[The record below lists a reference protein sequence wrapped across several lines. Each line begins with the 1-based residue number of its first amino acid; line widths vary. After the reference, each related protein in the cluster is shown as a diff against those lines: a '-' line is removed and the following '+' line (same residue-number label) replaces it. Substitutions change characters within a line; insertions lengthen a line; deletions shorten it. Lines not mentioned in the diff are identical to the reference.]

1 MSAALG
7 AAVVLAAFFLT
18 SAIVSAMVAAA
29 APAALAALAG
39 VRPSLRGALVLGL
52 RLLPSAA
59 ALFVAAGLVAPAYVL
74 FEPPDS
80 GERVGAVLAGL
91 AFLGLLLLVLGLR
104 RGTRALAATSALAR
118 RWGSRGGRVD
128 LAGSPVRAYRVDQES
143 PVFAVVGVRRPR
155 LFVSTRVLEALTPA
169 EVEAALAHER
179 AHLAAHDNLK
189 RLAMASAPDLLR
201 LFPAFRA
208 LEGEWARAAEAM
220 ADARASAGDG
230 GTALALAAGLVKVA
244 RLTARPAAGLPISAL
259 HDGGDVEARV
269 RWLVNAADGEA
280 AGSEAP
286 ARAHATGPA
295 LLLGLPIVAAVAI
308 LAAQALPAV
317 HRLVEVAV
325 RLAR

>member
-1 MSAALG
+1 
-7 AAVVLAAFFLT
+7 
-18 SAIVSAMVAAA
+18 
-29 APAALAALAG
+29 
-39 VRPSLRGALVLGL
+39 
-52 RLLPSAA
+52 
-59 ALFVAAGLVAPAYVL
+59 
-74 FEPPDS
+74 
-80 GERVGAVLAGL
+80 
-91 AFLGLLLLVLGLR
+91 
-104 RGTRALAATSALAR
+104 
-118 RWGSRGGRVD
+118 VD

-179 AHLAAHDNLK
+179 AHLAARDNLK

-201 LFPAFRA
+201 LFPASRA

-230 GTALALAAGLVKVA
+230 DTALALAAGLVKVA

-269 RWLVNAADGEA
+269 RWLVNAAGADGHA
-280 AGSEAP
+280 AGPGAP
-286 ARAHATGPA
+286 ARAHAAPA
-295 LLLGLPIVAAVAI
+295 LLLGLPLVTAVVI
-308 LAAQALPAV
+308 LTAQALPAV